1 MKKLILL
8 LATFGIFSSCGYQD
22 VILQTPSDKI
32 TEQEAAAGLKSAL
45 EVGIG
50 NGADKVSVLDGYF
63 KHPVIKIPFPPDA
76 IKVANTLRDLGL
88 GSEVDKVVL
97 TVNRAAEDA
106 AHQAKPI
113 FINAIKQMTIRDA
126 FDILFGADSAAT
138 HYLRQ
143 KTSDQ
148 LTTAFRPVIQNSL
161 DKVNATKY
169 WNDIIL
175 RYNQIPLVTKV
186 NPDLTSYVNQMAL
199 NGLFYVVAMEE
210 KKIRE
215 DPIARTTA
223 ILKKVFGY
231 YDRNKGK

>member
-1 MKKLILL
+1 MKNLILL

-32 TEQEAAAGLKSAL
+32 TEQEASAGLKSAL

-50 NGADKVSVLDGYF
+50 KGADKVSVLDGYF

-88 GSEVDKVVL
+88 GHEVDKVVL

-106 AHQAKPI
+106 AQQAKPI

-126 FDILFGADSAAT
+126 FDILFGTDSAAT
-138 HYLRQ
+138 HYLRLR
-143 KTSDQ
+143 TSDQ

-199 NGLFYVVAMEE
+199 NGLFYVVGLEE

-231 YDRNKGK
+231 YDRNKK